1 MIFFNFFNKMKEYSL
16 YYSSDNCK
24 LFYIHSS
31 LYNEYD
37 KQMIQNIITKKSDM
51 KTIKKWL
58 DEQSFLKIYYFDDAI
73 LITSNYD
80 IPKYYISLF
89 DNSIYLMYFRDY
101 NIKEEYNNII
111 KYIKSLEIDTYFF

>member
-1 MIFFNFFNKMKEYSL
+1 MKEYSL

-37 KQMIQNIITKKSDM
+37 KQMIQNIIEKKSNM
-51 KTIKKWL
+51 KIIKKWL
-58 DEQSFLKIYYFDDAI
+58 DEEQSFLKIYYLNDAI
-73 LITSNYD
+73 LITTEKY

>member
-1 MIFFNFFNKMKEYSL
+1 MKEYSL

-37 KQMIQNIITKKSDM
+37 KQMIQNIITKKSDI

-89 DNSIYLMYFRDY
+89 DNSIYLMYFSGY
-101 NIKEEYNNII
+101 NIQEEYNKII
-111 KYIKSLEIDTYFF
+111 NYIKSLEIDTYFF